1 MLFGGGRG
9 GGTYSGGEEGVG
21 LDVAAAQGDD
31 LAELACLLDFVFF
44 VLLGSTGTGPGT
56 GSGGRG
62 GDGGSAGGGSG
73 GGGGP
78 GGAVLGNS
86 EDGEGLDGEEDAGG
100 ELHDWQRVLA
110 SKADLSREGKL
121 EMGEK

>member
-1 MLFGGGRG
+1 MPFGGGRG

-31 LAELACLLDFVFF
+31 LAELARLLDFVLF
-44 VLLGSTGTGPGT
+44 VLLGSTGT

-62 GDGGSAGGGSG
+62 GDGGSAGGGSR

-78 GGAVLGNS
+78 GGAVLGNG

-100 ELHDWQRVLA
+100 ELHDGQRVLA